1 MTLFQFLNQVRKNG
15 GDITRLKIS
24 KIDGST
30 SIWREGL
37 KINGLRGNRLSVE
50 YNGDHELM
58 TGHSILKCLVETVS
72 RLPPSKTKL
81 SQRKSAQPAIL
92 IVVKDA

>member
-1 MTLFQFLNQVRKNG
+1 MTLFQFLNQLRKNG
-15 GDITRLKIS
+15 GDISRLKVS
-24 KIDGST
+24 KVDAST

-37 KINGLRGNRLSVE
+37 KINSLRGNRLSVE

-72 RLPPSKTKL
+72 RLPTSKTRL
-81 SQRKSAQPAIL
+81 SQPKSAQPAIM
-92 IVVKDA
+92 IVVKSA